1 VTDSR
6 NRVMTMTYD
15 VVNRMATKTLPNGV
29 KTVYS
34 YDDLDRIINL
44 TYTKANGT
52 VLVSETYTRN
62 AAGEPSK
69 VLREDGSYTLYEYD
83 AALRLSK
90 EAVYNPAGGLVESIE
105 YSYDLDGK
113 RTKKVDAAGTHNYN
127 YNANGQ
133 LATVGQDGYVY
144 DADGRLQ
151 QFNRD
156 GG

>member
-1 VTDSR
+1 
-6 NRVMTMTYD
+6 
-15 VVNRMATKTLPNGV
+15 
-29 KTVYS
+29 
-34 YDDLDRIINL
+34 
-44 TYTKANGT
+44 
-52 VLVSETYTRN
+52 
-62 AAGEPSK
+62 

-90 EAVYNPAGGLVESIE
+90 EAVYNPAGGLVELIE

-133 LATVGQDGYVY
+133 LASVGQDGYVY

-156 GG
+156 GKTVVLSHDSIAYGTSEAINHLTQVSVNSINT